1 MKHTSTNQLHDFEFH
16 DSYWTLDQ
24 VSKEAL
30 VVFLKHL
37 NIHKGAE
44 ENQTDSDMEIDIAKV
59 TFQGFSVLTF
69 EPGRTWKI
77 DADGKSYT
85 DDPLIVFKGDEAHSK
100 LMNELQYGITVY
112 HLDMDE
118 NNVCSMDAC
127 GDSPFF
133 AAQFMFD
140 SVTVEWDAYRK
151 KAWYELH

>member
-1 MKHTSTNQLHDFEFH
+1 
-16 DSYWTLDQ
+16 
-24 VSKEAL
+24 
-30 VVFLKHL
+30 
-37 NIHKGAE
+37 
-44 ENQTDSDMEIDIAKV
+44 MEIDIAKV